1 MAAFTTV
8 DNPELYFQTKLYTGN
23 GSTQSIT
30 LDGDTDMQP
39 NMIWFKRRDDV
50 DQPKLHDSVRG
61 VAARIS
67 PNADSAEVDDDD
79 VITAFDSDG
88 FSLGDDD
95 SSNASSATHVAWC
108 WKESATAGF
117 DIVSWTGDGS
127 AGTKSH
133 NLSAIPKTI
142 WVKERS
148 NDTNWAIYHQGTGNE
163 DFLKFNTNADIE
175 DTDNWN
181 DTTPTSSVFSLGS
194 GGQTNTS
201 SRTYIAYV
209 FANVQGYSKF
219 GTYIGNGNDNGEFVN
234 TGFRPAFLIL
244 KRYGTTGSWFM
255 FDNKRLGYNVDNER
269 LFVDATNTEADTD
282 CLDLLSNG
290 FKIRNNDGDYNS
302 SGGTYIFMAFAEA
315 PFVNSNGV
323 PCNAR

>member
-1 MAAFTTV
+1 MAAYTTI
-8 DNPELYFQTKLYTGN
+8 DDPEAYFQTVIYTGN

-30 LDGDTDMQP
+30 LPGTTDLQP
-39 NMIWFKRRDDV
+39 DMVWFKRRDDT

-148 NDTNWAIYHQGTGNE
+148 NATNWAIYHQGTGNE

-181 DTTPTSSVFSLGS
+181 DTTPTSSVFSLGG

-219 GTYIGNGNDNGEFVN
+219 GTYIGNGNDNGYGIFKYDVPAGYYALCTKNLAEF
-234 TGFRPAFLIL
+234 
-244 KRYGTTGSWFM
+244 
-255 FDNKRLGYNVDNER
+255 
-269 LFVDATNTEADTD
+269 
-282 CLDLLSNG
+282 
-290 FKIRNNDGDYNS
+290 
-302 SGGTYIFMAFAEA
+302 GG
-315 PFVNSNGV
+315 
-323 PCNAR
+323 